1 MSKKELL
8 EDKAREYTP
17 MRVPE
22 VMSCEEQRR
31 LVSETYSH
39 PYGVFIRLSLFSGLR
54 PEELLGLQ
62 WDDIDDHGSRL
73 RVRHE
78 QRETADGFVLC
89 SARFPRLVPLLPH
102 VLNDLVDW
110 KRTQEKA
117 VASMPPY
124 FWGCTSITLL
134 LNSDLMD
141 VGMLQNLFQAFLRES
156 HLPEYPLCALR
167 DTFAARAL
175 EQGMFPVNLCRVLGD
190 ASAVE
195 IYGHFKGSRKEANR
209 AVMETLLS
217 TCPAYRMDDAFPVV
231 VTMLEDGHVRLR
243 APNFPGIC
251 CVERDLNRGFAR
263 TREQIEEYL
272 KQINVW
278 PIPTPI
284 GHIPCEQNE
293 YIVLL
298 AVLYK

>member
-39 PYGVFIRLSLFSGLR
+39 PYGVFIRLSLFSGLS

-62 WDDIDDHGSRL
+62 WDDIDVHGSRL
-73 RVRHE
+73 RVRYE
-78 QRETADGFVLC
+78 QRETADGFAL
-89 SARFPRLVPLLPH
+89 SDARSPRLIPLLSH
-102 VLNDLVDW
+102 VLDDLVDW
-110 KRTQEKA
+110 KKLQEKA
-117 VASMPPY
+117 IASMPPY
-124 FWGCTSITLL
+124 FWGSTSITLL
-134 LNSDLMD
+134 LNGYFMD
-141 VGMLQNLFQAFLRES
+141 VEMLRNLFHEFLRQS
-156 HLPEYPLCALR
+156 HLRKYPLCALR

-209 AVMETLLS
+209 AVMETLQS

-243 APNFPGIC
+243 APNFPDIYC
-251 CVERDLNRGFAR
+251 QERDLNRGFAR
-263 TREQIEEYL
+263 IREQIEEYL
-272 KQINVW
+272 KQTNVW